1 MIIMAS
7 RSASATQPAVRV
19 RAAAPMRRALVRV
32 GASSSSSPK
41 RESIHH
47 HEKHHDEE
55 DEEEQQA
62 SSDFKCRSAS
72 LTLLRGPL
80 LMSLSDLNARLDEIK
95 SGGNNTMLPGEEE
108 ESEDIYTMYVFARFL
123 GLMETLK
130 QTMPLE
136 REFFTTSHDNRTSM
150 RLLSLFEKI
159 GLVLASVEIKSD
171 EEMTINDAAAEEE
184 LNESTE
190 RITRTPPPPHPPP
203 HSATVAEAVEA
214 AWEKGSSTEV
224 QAHLHDVFEHPPS
237 AGGDDSNRII
247 GSSASAN
254 VTTHNL
260 HEEAITATTLLRI
273 DYTTQHFIGASM
285 RVLFD
290 KDVHATAIVL
300 QPDLRDFLGDPDN
313 CEWLRDLCCDVRTLV
328 ESCHD
333 AAAADGRNWSRVLAF
348 QKLIVQVIDLLDPQ
362 CIVISK
368 SRRSVKHLL

>member
-1 MIIMAS
+1 MAS
-7 RSASATQPAVRV
+7 RSASVTQPAVRV

-32 GASSSSSPK
+32 GSSSSSSPK

-80 LMSLSDLNARLDEIK
+80 LMSLSDLNARIDEIK

-237 AGGDDSNRII
+237 VGGDDSNRII
-247 GSSASAN
+247 GSSVSAN

-290 KDVHATAIVL
+290 KDVHATAIVH
-300 QPDLRDFLGDPDN
+300 QPNLRDFLGDPDN

-328 ESCHD
+328 QSCHD
-333 AAAADGRNWSRVLAF
+333 AAADDGRNWSRVLAF

-362 CIVISK
+362 CVVISK